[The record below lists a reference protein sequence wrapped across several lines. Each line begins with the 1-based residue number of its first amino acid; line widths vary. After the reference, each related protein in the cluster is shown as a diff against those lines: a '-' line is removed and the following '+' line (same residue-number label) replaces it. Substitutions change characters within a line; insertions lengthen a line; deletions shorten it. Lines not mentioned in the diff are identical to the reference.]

1 MLYYNQQVK
10 ENTWN
15 QKGYIMQIAG
25 FLLICFAIANIGAL
39 IFEPL
44 EPLCKMEGITD
55 KDKNNETKS

>member
-1 MLYYNQQVK
+1 MK
-10 ENTWN
+10 ENTAN
-15 QKGYIMQIAG
+15 QKGDIMRIAG

-44 EPLCKMEGITD
+44 EPLCKMEDITD